1 MNWFGWFL
9 VAYWAVNVLYV
20 VSQVGK
26 PSKPTSGGVAAF
38 AVVLYAGFVVALL
51 TVGTGR

>member
-9 VAYWAVNVLYV
+9 VAWYAANAIYV
-20 VSQVGK
+20 ITQVGK
-26 PSKPTSGGVAAF
+26 PSKPTSPGVAAF
-38 AVVLYAGFVVALL
+38 CVIAFAGFIVCLL